1 MDGLNKMCVFSAVIK
16 PASGNIIR
24 RGGVMETEI
33 SKQDAIKYLER
44 KSFPG
49 WDACSDKPAV
59 SLSDVE
65 YLIDLIY
72 S

>member
-1 MDGLNKMCVFSAVIK
+1 MIFWRNYE
-16 PASGNIIR
+16 R
-24 RGGVMETEI
+24 RGGVMKTEI

-49 WDACSDKPAV
+49 WNACSDKPTV

-72 S
+72 SQEAENDTEA

>member
-1 MDGLNKMCVFSAVIK
+1 MNK
-16 PASGNIIR
+16 
-24 RGGVMETEI
+24 EI

-72 S
+72 SQEVE

>member
-1 MDGLNKMCVFSAVIK
+1 
-16 PASGNIIR
+16 
-24 RGGVMETEI
+24 METEI

-49 WDACSDKPAV
+49 WDACSDKPTV
-59 SLSDVE
+59 SLSDAK

-72 S
+72 SHGNCELEEVEE

>member
-1 MDGLNKMCVFSAVIK
+1 
-16 PASGNIIR
+16 
-24 RGGVMETEI
+24 METEI

-49 WDACSDKPAV
+49 WDACSDKPTV
-59 SLSDVE
+59 YLSDTE

-72 S
+72 SHGNSEVEGVERCIGRY

>member
-1 MDGLNKMCVFSAVIK
+1 MGVGCRVCE
-16 PASGNIIR
+16 
-24 RGGVMETEI
+24 RGVVMETEI

-49 WDACSDKPAV
+49 WDACSDKPTV
-59 SLSDVE
+59 SLSDAK

-72 S
+72 SHVNREAKEVE

>member
-1 MDGLNKMCVFSAVIK
+1 
-16 PASGNIIR
+16 
-24 RGGVMETEI
+24 METEI

-49 WDACSDKPAV
+49 WDACSDKPTV
-59 SLSDVE
+59 FLSDVE

-72 S
+72 SHDWTNRKMNVCGSLQERFRTVKNKITF

>member
-1 MDGLNKMCVFSAVIK
+1 
-16 PASGNIIR
+16 
-24 RGGVMETEI
+24 METEI

-49 WDACSDKPAV
+49 WDACSDKPTV
-59 SLSDVE
+59 SLSDAK

-72 S
+72 SHVNREAKEVE

>member
-1 MDGLNKMCVFSAVIK
+1 
-16 PASGNIIR
+16 
-24 RGGVMETEI
+24 METKI

-49 WDACSDKPAV
+49 WEACSDKPTV
-59 SLSDVE
+59 SLSDTK

-72 S
+72 SHGNCAVEEVGK